1 MASSGWLEFSD
12 SAFLLRALGLRVRGL
27 SRLPKIPA
35 GGEVTLSELATVVS
49 LSLLFCAR
57 NCGFSVRATEK
68 GGNSVVASNLSL
80 SSFLVKLSDSFLVV
94 LSVSFFNVASG
105 LGFRLR
111 NGRLLPTLKLNLG
124 LNVVTLNVDV
134 VGTVVVGVGVVSA
147 GVMVVDLDP
156 DPSLEKVGI
165 SSFFWVV
172 SDNRGR
178 WVKEKLG
185 MRGRGLGTEDS
196 WVWKLRFSSS
206 TPRAP

>member
-1 MASSGWLEFSD
+1 MASSGWLEFSE
-12 SAFLLRALGLRVRGL
+12 SAFLLRALGLLVRGL

-35 GGEVTLSELATVVS
+35 GGAVTPSELATVVS
-49 LSLLFCAR
+49 LSFCAR
-57 NCGFSVRATEK
+57 NWGFSVRATEK
-68 GGNSVVASNLSL
+68 GGNNVVASNLSP
-80 SSFLVKLSDSFLVV
+80 SSFLIKLSDSFLVV
-94 LSVSFFNVASG
+94 LSVSFFNVDSG

-111 NGRLLPTLKLNLG
+111 NGRLLATLKLNLG

-147 GVMVVDLDP
+147 GAVVVDRAP
-156 DPSLEKVGI
+156 DPTLGKVGN

-172 SDNRGR
+172 SVTRGR

-185 MRGRGLGTEDS
+185 MRGRGLGTGDS
-196 WVWKLRFSSS
+196 CVWKLRFSSS